1 MKSSIIDEEINFTRI
16 LKKSA
21 IQEMLCTFANIAGV
35 SLCLSDKEGKILHG
49 FIQETDDLYR
59 VLVEEAKVFKGVIDD
74 SIGTSGTIQEGD
86 VTIIP
91 GLKFILKSVII
102 NDSIIAFVA
111 SGPIKALKP
120 SDEDLLK
127 LTVKFNLLPDKLL
140 RVISSRQILSEIEI
154 DKIRAFII
162 SLAKVIS
169 EFCQQEYESIRN
181 ISRLSS
187 LYNISNNISSFL
199 HPEPV
204 LKMVLD
210 EAMKLLEAEQGS
222 IMLLNEDR
230 DELMVLVES
239 GFTLEDDHTV
249 RVGEGIA
256 GNVVLEGKPYLILRE
271 KKDDQNEKSSICVP
285 LKARERILGVVSIKG
300 KRTGEDFSEDELNLL
315 EILASSA
322 AVSIDNAK
330 LYEKI
335 ERKAWELS
343 TLFHIG
349 TAINS
354 SLDRDQV
361 LQKVLDSA
369 IMLLD
374 ARKGSLMLIDHDI
387 KEMNIVAACGLPP
400 EIIKNTVVKLGEGI
414 AGKVAQ
420 EGKPRLMKK
429 GVRMKDS
436 RISKQIEEIKSA
448 MSVPL
453 KVKDKIQGVMN
464 ISDKGTN
471 DNFTEEDLELLMMM
485 ANQAAIAIENSRLHA
500 ELQELFISSIKALA
514 NAIDARDPYTR
525 GHSERVTEYS
535 VAMAEAMKLDREEID
550 RIRYA
555 ALLHDIGKIN
565 IPDHILNKPGK
576 LTDEEFG
583 LMKKHPV
590 FGAQIMGP
598 VKAFQKILPYMFHH
612 HERFSARGYPYG
624 IEGEEIP
631 LPARIIA
638 VADSFDAMTSDRPY
652 RKALTLEAAIKELK
666 DNSGTQF
673 DPDVV
678 KIFINLIEEGKF
690 PNLIL
695 AAQESNKS

>member
-1 MKSSIIDEEINFTRI
+1 
-16 LKKSA
+16 
-21 IQEMLCTFANIAGV
+21 
-35 SLCLSDKEGKILHG
+35 
-49 FIQETDDLYR
+49 
-59 VLVEEAKVFKGVIDD
+59 
-74 SIGTSGTIQEGD
+74 
-86 VTIIP
+86 
-91 GLKFILKSVII
+91 
-102 NDSIIAFVA
+102 
-111 SGPIKALKP
+111 
-120 SDEDLLK
+120 
-127 LTVKFNLLPDKLL
+127 
-140 RVISSRQILSEIEI
+140 
-154 DKIRAFII
+154 
-162 SLAKVIS
+162 
-169 EFCQQEYESIRN
+169 
-181 ISRLSS
+181 
-187 LYNISNNISSFL
+187 
-199 HPEPV
+199 
-204 LKMVLD
+204 
-210 EAMKLLEAEQGS
+210 
-222 IMLLNEDR
+222 MLLNDDR
-230 DELMVLVES
+230 DELKIFVES
-239 GFTLEDDHTV
+239 GLIYRSQESNIIK
-249 RVGEGIA
+249 VGEGIA
-256 GNVVLEGKPYLILRE
+256 GNVVLEGKPQLLIRQKE
-271 KKDDQNEKSSICVP
+271 DGQETRSTMCIP
-285 LKARERILGVVSIKG
+285 LKARERILGVVNIIG
-300 KRTGEDFSEDELNLL
+300 KKSGEDFSEDELNLL

-322 AVSIDNAK
+322 AIAIDNAR

-349 TAINS
+349 NAINS

-374 ARKGSLMLIDHDI
+374 ARKGSLMLIDSETEDDEVKQMKI
-387 KEMNIVAACGLPP
+387 LAACGLPS
-400 EIIKNTVVKLGEGI
+400 EIIKSTRVKLGEGI
-414 AGKVAQ
+414 AGKVAM

-429 GVRMKDS
+429 GVRMVDS
-436 RISKQIEEIKSA
+436 KSRKEPEEIKSA

-453 KVKDKIQGVMN
+453 KFKDKILGAMN
-464 ISDKGTN
+464 ISDKKSN
-471 DNFTEEDLELLMMM
+471 DNFTEEDLELIMMM
-485 ANQAAIAIENSRLHA
+485 ANQAATSIENSRLHA

-535 VAMAEAMKLDREEID
+535 VAMAEEMDLNREEIE

-612 HERFSARGYPYG
+612 HERFAAKGYPYG
-624 IEGEEIP
+624 IKGEEIP

-652 RKALTLEAAIKELK
+652 RKALSLEAALKELK

-678 KIFINLIEEGKF
+678 KAFIKLIDLRKF
-690 PNLIL
+690 PNLL
-695 AAQESNKS
+695 QNEQ

>member
-59 VLVEEAKVFKGVIDD
+59 VLVEEAKVFKGVIDE
-74 SIGTSGTIQEGD
+74 SIVTCGMIQEGD
-86 VTIIP
+86 VTIIH

-102 NDSIIAFVA
+102 NETIIAFVA
-111 SGPIKALKP
+111 SGPIKSMKP

-127 LTVKFNLLPDKLL
+127 LTHKFNLLPDKLL
-140 RVISSRQILSEIEI
+140 RVITSRQILSEIEI
-154 DKIRAFII
+154 DKIRAFIV
-162 SLAKVIS
+162 SLAQVIS
-169 EFCQQEYESIRN
+169 EFCQQEYESVRN
-181 ISRLSS
+181 ISRLSA

-230 DELMVLVES
+230 DELMVFVEN
-239 GFTLEDDHTV
+239 GLTLEDEHTV

-256 GNVVLEGKPYLILRE
+256 GNVVLDGKPSLVFRD
-271 KKDDQNEKSSICVP
+271 KKNDGNEKSSLCVP
-285 LKARERILGVVSIKG
+285 LKARERILGVVSIQG
-300 KRTGEDFSEDELNLL
+300 KKTGEDFSEDELNLL

-322 AVSIDNAK
+322 AISIDNAK

-374 ARKGSLMLIDHDI
+374 ARKGSLMLIDHDV

-400 EIIKNTVVKLGEGI
+400 EIIKSTVIKLGEGI

-436 RISKQIEEIKSA
+436 KISKQIEEIKSA

-471 DNFTEEDLELLMMM
+471 DNFTEEDLELLLMM

-525 GHSERVTEYS
+525 GHSERVTEYA
-535 VAMAEAMKLDREEID
+535 VAMAEEMKLDREEID

-612 HERFSARGYPYG
+612 HEKFSAKGYPYG
-624 IEGEEIP
+624 IKGEEIP

-652 RKALTLEAAIKELK
+652 RKALSLEAAIKELK

-678 KIFINLIEEGKF
+678 KAFIKLIEEGKF
-690 PNLIL
+690 PTLIL
-695 AAQESNKS
+695 TAQTQEK

>member
-59 VLVEEAKVFKGVIDD
+59 VLVEEAKVFKGVIDE
-74 SIGTSGTIQEGD
+74 SIVTCGMIREGD

-91 GLKFILKSVII
+91 GLKFILKSVLI
-102 NDSIIAFVA
+102 NDTIIAFVA
-111 SGPIKALKP
+111 SGPIKSMKP
-120 SDEDLLK
+120 SDEDLVK
-127 LTVKFNLLPDKLL
+127 LTDKFRLLPDKLL
-140 RVISSRQILSEIEI
+140 RVIASRQILSEIEI

-162 SLAKVIS
+162 SLAQVIS
-169 EFCQQEYESIRN
+169 EFCQQEYESVRN
-181 ISRLSS
+181 ISRLSA

-210 EAMKLLEAEQGS
+210 EAMKLLDAEQGS

-230 DELMVLVES
+230 DELMVFVENGLS
-239 GFTLEDDHTV
+239 LEDDHTV
-249 RVGEGIA
+249 RVGEGVA
-256 GNVVLEGKPYLILRE
+256 GNVVLDGKPSLVFRD
-271 KKDDQNEKSSICVP
+271 KKNGHGEKSSLCVP

-300 KRTGEDFSEDELNLL
+300 KKTGEDFSEDELNLL

-322 AVSIDNAK
+322 AISIDNAK

-374 ARKGSLMLIDHDI
+374 ARKGSLMLIDHSV

-400 EIIKNTVVKLGEGI
+400 EIIKSTVIKLGEGI

-436 RISKQIEEIKSA
+436 KSSKQIEEIKSA

-471 DNFTEEDLELLMMM
+471 DNFTEEDLELLLMM

-525 GHSERVTEYS
+525 GHSERVTEYA
-535 VAMAEAMKLDREEID
+535 VAMAEEMKLDREEID

-612 HERFSARGYPYG
+612 HEKFSAKGYPYG
-624 IEGEEIP
+624 IKGEEIP

-652 RKALTLEAAIKELK
+652 RKALSLEAAIKELK
-666 DNSGTQF
+666 DNSGSQF

-678 KIFINLIEEGKF
+678 KAFIKLIEEGKF

-695 AAQESNKS
+695 AAQTQ